1 MSTKDDIKYD
11 VKKDLNMKLE
21 KPVLKRSV
29 GGYIDNDQKFVE
41 FENEITNNFNFVLPL
56 NSKYNAPPNVDSKKN
71 NNENFISK

>member
-29 GGYIDNDQKFVE
+29 GGYMDNNQKFVE
-41 FENEITNNFNFVLPL
+41 FGRNTDYLDNLNDKLKTVRNMNLTTNNSE
-56 NSKYNAPPNVDSKKN
+56 NSIGK
-71 NNENFISK
+71 

>member
-29 GGYIDNDQKFVE
+29 GGYMDNNQKFVE
-41 FENEITNNFNFVLPL
+41 FGRNTDYLDNLNDKFKTVRNMNLTTNNSE
-56 NSKYNAPPNVDSKKN
+56 NSIGK
-71 NNENFISK
+71 

>member
-29 GGYIDNDQKFVE
+29 CGYMDNDQKFVE
-41 FENEITNNFNFVLPL
+41 FGRNTDYLDNLNDKLKTVRNMNLTTNNSE
-56 NSKYNAPPNVDSKKN
+56 NSIGK
-71 NNENFISK
+71 